1 MEDHES
7 RLLDCEYN
15 FGKSFGE
22 LIAEASCD
30 QEALAVIYEQLSKM
44 LTLVEDMLYPDDE
57 EN

>member
-1 MEDHES
+1 MKDHES

-22 LIAEASCD
+22 LIVEAGCD
-30 QEALAVIYEQLSKM
+30 QEALAVVYEQLSKM
-44 LTLVEDMLYPDDE
+44 LMLVEDMLYPDE